1 MLPILKVI
9 VIVIILILTKSNCN
23 CNHYICFQE
32 VIGIVMITLVS
43 NYKSGVNCL
52 NNLRADDNGVW
63 VYGGEQCQKYSVD
76 YGV

>member
-32 VIGIVMITLVS
+32 VIGIVMTQGSDKHTNIHTSKQQISLLIS
-43 NYKSGVNCL
+43 H
-52 NNLRADDNGVW
+52 
-63 VYGGEQCQKYSVD
+63 GGAS
-76 YGV
+76 